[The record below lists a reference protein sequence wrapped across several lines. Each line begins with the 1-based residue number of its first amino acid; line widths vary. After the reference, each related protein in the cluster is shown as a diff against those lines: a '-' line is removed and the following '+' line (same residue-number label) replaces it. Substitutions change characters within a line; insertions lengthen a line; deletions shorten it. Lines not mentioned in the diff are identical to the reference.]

1 MYCYSLQQYTFLA
14 FCNGF
19 DTHCGMYTYEGREG
33 GLPIPFPSHH
43 FFPNPT
49 NQCPDPTDMLTKH
62 QSHSHFGFFFLIQIP
77 VPATEIPFSQCKN
90 RLIPVPIL
98 PLHDPHIQL
107 FQFMLSDQSLKPTR
121 QDRRGIWD
129 LNQ

>member
-1 MYCYSLQQYTFLA
+1 MSLAKQKLQRGVLK
-14 FCNGF
+14 
-19 DTHCGMYTYEGREG
+19 EGREG

-62 QSHSHFGFFFLIQIP
+62 QSHSHFGFFFLTQIP
-77 VPATEIPFSQCKN
+77 VPATEIPFSQYKN

-98 PLHDPHIQL
+98 PLHDPLKSNHHKLNINVRLTKWTCRQKL
-107 FQFMLSDQSLKPTR
+107 FPTTILFYCKKTTAYKPY
-121 QDRRGIWD
+121 
-129 LNQ
+129 